1 MSDCGCHHEAKDVS
15 ERRILLIAL
24 ALNALMAV
32 VGGVAGWIGQSTGL
46 LADALDMLSDAAA
59 YAIGLAAIGRSARFK
74 ANAATASG
82 IALLVL
88 GLGLLLEV
96 VRRIGAGAEPESGW
110 MIATATL
117 SLAVNLTVLRLL
129 APLKQGEVHLR
140 ATWIFTRADVIANV
154 GVIAAGVMV
163 MLLGSP
169 YPDYIIG
176 SLIGLYVVKEAVE
189 ILSEARKA
197 RQPAVA
203 DDQR

>member
-1 MSDCGCHHEAKDVS
+1 MSDCGCRHEAKDVS
-15 ERRILLIAL
+15 ERRILMIAL

-163 MLLGSP
+163 MLLGLP
-169 YPDYIIG
+169 YPDYVIG

>member
-1 MSDCGCHHEAKDVS
+1 
-15 ERRILLIAL
+15 
-24 ALNALMAV
+24 MAV

-169 YPDYIIG
+169 YPDYVIG

-197 RQPAVA
+197 RRPAVA